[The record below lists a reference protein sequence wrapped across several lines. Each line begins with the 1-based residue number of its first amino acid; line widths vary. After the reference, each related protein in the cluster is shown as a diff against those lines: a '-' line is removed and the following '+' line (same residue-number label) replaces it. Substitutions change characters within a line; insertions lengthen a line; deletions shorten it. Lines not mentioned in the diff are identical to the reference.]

1 MYLVRPS
8 YRQQWLA
15 AVCAVLMTL
24 LIIGIVLSVYRQW
37 QLVAEQ
43 VTDQSEHRVL
53 ASLSNQSLAF
63 PNLSTN
69 DNTELTNLSTNDR
82 APWSLRT

>member
-15 AVCAVLMTL
+15 ALSAVLITL
-24 LIIGIVLSVYRQW
+24 LIIGLVLSVYRQW

-43 VTDQSEHRVL
+43 VTDQSEHSSVDQ
-53 ASLSNQSLAF
+53 SELSSADQSER
-63 PNLSTN
+63 SI
-69 DNTELTNLSTNDR
+69 DSTNDR
-82 APWSLRT
+82 AQWSLKT